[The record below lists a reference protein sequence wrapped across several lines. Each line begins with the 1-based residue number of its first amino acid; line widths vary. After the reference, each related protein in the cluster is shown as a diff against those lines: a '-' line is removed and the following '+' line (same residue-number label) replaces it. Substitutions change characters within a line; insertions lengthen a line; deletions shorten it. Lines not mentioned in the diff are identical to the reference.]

1 MRRLEGMSDRS
12 TFMKL
17 REDEREV
24 RKSLIINAAMKLF
37 EEKSFHDIG
46 MRDIAAEA
54 GVSAA
59 SIYRYFPSRD
69 DLFVEALIQD
79 INSIEGLLE
88 QRLTN
93 GGTIE
98 DLAVAVVDYLIDNEA
113 TFQMMCHFMIRG
125 EVNTRALKK
134 FNAVQRYFLK
144 MFDEMVKR
152 AGGAENIRFF
162 SHAFFA
168 SLAGVVMTFRNYPGR
183 NFDERRRYMHKLAL
197 LIMREGN
204 SLDEDIFE
212 KDLAEIRSKKAE

>member
-1 MRRLEGMSDRS
+1 MSDRS

-37 EEKSFHDIG
+37 EEKSFHEIG

-79 INSIEGLLE
+79 INTIETLLE
-88 QRLTN
+88 GQLDE
-93 GGTIE
+93 GGAIE
-98 DLAVAVVDYLIDNEA
+98 DLAVRVVDYLIDNEA

-125 EVNTRALKK
+125 EVNARALKK

-144 MFDEMVKR
+144 MFDEVVGR
-152 AGGAENIRFF
+152 AEGANTIRFF

-183 NFDERRRYMHKLAL
+183 SKEERRRYMHKLAL
-197 LIMREGN
+197 LIMKEGN
-204 SLDEDIFE
+204 ALEMDELE
-212 KDLAEIRSKKAE
+212 KDLSEIRKERASRAE

>member
-1 MRRLEGMSDRS
+1 MSDRS

-37 EEKSFHDIG
+37 EEKSFHEIG

-79 INSIEGLLE
+79 INTIEKLLE
-88 QRLTN
+88 QALER
-93 GGTIE
+93 GGSIE
-98 DLAVAVVDYLIDNEA
+98 ELGVAVVDYLIDNEA

-125 EVNTRALKK
+125 EVNSRALKK

-144 MFDEMVKR
+144 MFDEVVAR
-152 AGGAENIRFF
+152 AEGVETIRFF
-162 SHAFFA
+162 THAFFA

-183 NFDERRRYMHKLAL
+183 SAEERRSYMHKLAL
-197 LIMREGN
+197 LIMKEGN
-204 SLDEDIFE
+204 SLDVDIFE
-212 KDLAEIRSKKAE
+212 KDLSEIRKEKQGE